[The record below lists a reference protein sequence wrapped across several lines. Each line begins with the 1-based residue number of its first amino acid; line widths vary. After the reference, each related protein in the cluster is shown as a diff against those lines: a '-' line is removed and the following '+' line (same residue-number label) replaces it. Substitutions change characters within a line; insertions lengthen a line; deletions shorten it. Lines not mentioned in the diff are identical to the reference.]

1 MKKKLNL
8 SGETKSLILLCL
20 VVVAG
25 LLWLMLHRLGSLTT
39 GLSLNE
45 RAAILTPLGWHNL
58 YAQPLYLPLKL
69 VRSTVFFLAPDHGQL
84 ISRLPNVA
92 FGVLAIICLAWLV
105 KLWHG
110 NRTTWFAG
118 LLFATSAWVLHVSRL
133 ASYDVLYLLAIPAL
147 LLVHLGLQKRSS
159 PGIWYLCN
167 LLNGF
172 LLFVPGLVWLVILN
186 AYLQRRLL
194 ANAWSQ
200 FDSFRQRAFYWL
212 SLLIWLPLLLIDL
225 TRPGQL
231 RLWLGLPA
239 HFVGPLTLLK
249 QFVAV
254 PVHLFIRGPQYP
266 DQWLGRAP
274 VLDIF
279 TLMACLIGAY
289 FYLSRLDSLRSRL
302 LVSFFGLGIVL
313 IGLGGPVGLSLLVP
327 ILYLAAATGIAYLLH
342 DWLKVFPLNPIAR
355 GLGIGLITVAVGLA
369 CIYNLRAY
377 FVAWPHNN
385 VTKATFRY
393 HL

>member
-1 MKKKLNL
+1 
-8 SGETKSLILLCL
+8 
-20 VVVAG
+20 
-25 LLWLMLHRLGSLTT
+25 
-39 GLSLNE
+39 
-45 RAAILTPLGWHNL
+45 
-58 YAQPLYLPLKL
+58 
-69 VRSTVFFLAPDHGQL
+69 
-84 ISRLPNVA
+84 
-92 FGVLAIICLAWLV
+92 
-105 KLWHG
+105 
-110 NRTTWFAG
+110 
-118 LLFATSAWVLHVSRL
+118 
-133 ASYDVLYLLAIPAL
+133 